1 MTNKS
6 RSGPNTLLVAIYAV
20 FALSATVRA
29 AYQLLR
35 KYDEAPAA
43 YWLSLVSGL
52 IYVLATIAL
61 ARNDRRLARYTMI
74 FELAG
79 VLVVG
84 ALSLSERSLFA
95 HPSVWSYFG
104 AGYGFV
110 PLALPIFGLWWL
122 SRNAKKEIS

>member
-6 RSGPNTLLVAIYAV
+6 RSSANTLLVAIYAV

-61 ARNDRRLARYTMI
+61 ARNDARMARYTMV

-110 PLALPIFGLWWL
+110 PLVLPIFGLWWL
-122 SRNAKKEIS
+122 SRNAKKENS

>member
-1 MTNKS
+1 MTNKT
-6 RSGPNTLLVAIYAV
+6 RSGATTLLVALYGV

-35 KYDEAPAA
+35 KYDEAPVA

-52 IYVLATIAL
+52 IYVVATIAL
-61 ARNDRRLARYTMI
+61 ARNNRKLARNTMI

-79 VLVVG
+79 VLIVG
-84 ALSLSERSLFA
+84 ALSLGDGSLFA
-95 HPSVWSYFG
+95 HPSVWSDFG
-104 AGYGFV
+104 IGYGFV

-122 SRNAKKEIS
+122 ARNAKKDNR